1 MIDLDIK
8 INKIEK
14 NCIELAKKEAK
25 ALKEENDLKINEAKD
40 NLLDDYKDVL
50 AKKYVQDLE
59 YLKKEYNKR
68 VFEYEVQE
76 RKKINILKDNLKNK
90 IKNSVEDEIKEFVGS
105 RSYKKYLT
113 NNIES
118 LLSKL
123 KKDAKCTVYVTKR
136 DYDKYG
142 SKLLSNYKNAKLD
155 KIEDENLGGCK
166 VLDITNKVL
175 IDNTLKNNI
184 SEILSKIDFE

>member
-1 MIDLDIK
+1 MIDLEIK

-14 NCIELAKKEAK
+14 NCIEFAKKETK
-25 ALKEENDLKINEAKD
+25 ALKDENDLIVSERKADIID
-40 NLLDDYKDVL
+40 NYKDEL

-59 YLKKEYNKR
+59 DLKKEYNKR

-113 NNIES
+113 NNIDS
-118 LLSKL
+118 LLSEL

-184 SEILSKIDFE
+184 EEQISKIDF